1 MSVGHWLACG
11 RRWSLKKSSDV
22 PRRNLLVATDDQRR
36 RGWWFWRRR
45 RWLLRGAA
53 AAAAGAAGGPIGS
66 SSRRSRSVALSTALL
81 LPGHAAGHLLSK
93 PESYPG
99 SVAGGCCCASS
110 SNNLHAKER
119 AAAAS
124 NLFAPAFVFRA
135 APSTH
140 HHPPLTTLPLPL
152 LLVLCLPV
160 RPQTPFE
167 LLLAATS
174 TCPVR
179 ATWTNAALVRA
190 ASMARVRWPQPPL
203 IVARIHMLPCIS
215 RKCGQ
220 ALCPVSGQAFA
231 RAWPFIQTHV
241 TITNSTPRLL
251 VHAHPSIRG
260 TSG

>member
-1 MSVGHWLACG
+1 MISADVDGGSGGGGDGFFAVLLLLPLAP
-11 RRWSLKKSSDV
+11 LAV
-22 PRRNLLVATDDQRR
+22 PL
-36 RGWWFWRRR
+36 
-45 RWLLRGAA
+45 AA
-53 AAAAGAAGGPIGS
+53 AAAAAASPCPLLFFFLAMLLVICCPSLRVTLEAWPEGAVARLARIIYTPRSGQPPPAT
-66 SSRRSRSVALSTALL
+66 RSRLRLS
-81 LPGHAAGHLLSK
+81 
-93 PESYPG
+93 
-99 SVAGGCCCASS
+99 
-110 SNNLHAKER
+110 
-119 AAAAS
+119 
-124 NLFAPAFVFRA
+124 FAP
-135 APSTH
+135 
-140 HHPPLTTLPLPL
+140 HPPPTTTL